1 MTVTLNNILIVE
13 DDFYIRDLYV
23 RELERAKYMVRTA
36 DSVKQGLE
44 EIKKQK
50 PNLIILCF
58 LFEAGW
64 SFWKRLKKIKI

>member
-44 EIKKQK
+44 EIKKQ
-50 PNLIILCF
+50 L
-58 LFEAGW
+58 
-64 SFWKRLKKIKI
+64 